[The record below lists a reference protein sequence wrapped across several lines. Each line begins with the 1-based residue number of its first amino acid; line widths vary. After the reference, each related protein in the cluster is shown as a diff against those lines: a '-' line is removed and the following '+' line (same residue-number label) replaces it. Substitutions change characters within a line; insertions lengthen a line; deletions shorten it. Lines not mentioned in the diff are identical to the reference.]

1 MSEKRR
7 DSFERA
13 FKSWAERPPATPPD
27 QAAARV
33 VSRLPERKGRFWLV
47 GSQLRFAATAAALM
61 IALVVGW
68 VTLRPE
74 PPAAIPATS
83 EVVLPPLEENVVLLW
98 LDEQTP
104 LYLTVA
110 APAAK
115 GGSS

>member
-7 DSFERA
+7 ESFERA
-13 FKSWAERPPATPPD
+13 FKGWAERPPATAAD
-27 QAAARV
+27 RAAARV
-33 VSRLPERKGRFWLV
+33 VSRLPETRGQRLRV
-47 GSQLRFAATAAALM
+47 GSRWRLAAAAAALM
-61 IALVVGW
+61 LTVVVGW
-68 VTLRPE
+68 VTLKPE
-74 PPAAIPATS
+74 PPAAIPATAD
-83 EVVLPPLEENVVLLW
+83 VVLPPLEENVVLLW